1 MQSNGQDL
9 QASGT
14 ILAFNGVAPVLEAP
28 PAWQASL
35 EVDPIR
41 SGGDSALA
49 GADGGTDLAGLG
61 GAEAGCAGAG
71 AGTECT
77 GDGADLVGAGAGC
90 GSVSGSNLA
99 AGTGGFGALLGTVG
113 AVHGS

>member
-1 MQSNGQDL
+1 MQSNRQDL
-9 QASGT
+9 QALGT
-14 ILAFNGVAPVLEAP
+14 ILAFIGAASVLQAP
-28 PAWQASL
+28 PAWQASSA
-35 EVDPIR
+35 VDPIR

-49 GADGGTDLAGLG
+49 WADGGTDLAGLG
-61 GAEAGCAGAG
+61 GAEAGCTGAG

-99 AGTGGFGALLGTVG
+99 AGTGGFGT
-113 AVHGS
+113 VHGS